1 MKHVVFLLP
10 CPATVPVGGFK
21 VVYEYANRL
30 VKDDYAVHIV
40 YSSTLFPKQLKWKD
54 YIYHKWLFNR
64 RRKTK
69 SYLPDKWFV
78 LDDRI
83 QQSLVFSLEQKRIPK
98 ADIYVATSWETAEY
112 LMNYEGILESTRF
125 YLIQHYETW
134 SCQGCEERLLA
145 TWKSSLRKIVIAPW
159 LRDIAIQ
166 LKTIAYLVENG
177 FDFEDFKLVNDIQTR
192 NPFSVVV
199 LYHELEWKGIKDTF
213 EALRIVQEQIPNL
226 QVNLFGVFPEPT
238 GLMFPYR
245 YYQSPSKEVL
255 NQIYNESA
263 IYVGASHSEGW
274 GLTVGEAM
282 QCGCAVACTDN
293 GGYAV
298 MAHNEET
305 ALVSP
310 VRDPQALANNIV
322 RLMRDRE
329 LRILIAKRGYE
340 YIQQFTWE
348 RAYTKFKEVLESK

>member
-69 SYLPDKWFV
+69 NYLPDKWFV

-112 LMNYEGILESTRF
+112 LMNYKGISENSKF
-125 YLIQHYETW
+125 YLIQGYETW
-134 SCQGCEERLLA
+134 SCPDEERLLA
-145 TWKSSLRKIVIAPW
+145 TWKAPLCKIVIAPW
-159 LRDIAIQ
+159 LKDIAVRLGQKAVLI
-166 LKTIAYLVENG
+166 ENG
-177 FDFEDFKLVNDIQTR
+177 FDFESFGLDINIEDRKSDT
-192 NPFSVVV
+192 VVM
-199 LYHELEWKGIKDTF
+199 LYHEMEAKGTRDAF
-213 EALRIVQEQIPNL
+213 EALRIVKKYYPNL
-226 QVNLFGVFPEPT
+226 RVNIFGVSPQPT
-238 GLMFPYR
+238 ELTSEYI
-245 YYQSPSKEVL
+245 YYQQPSKDEL
-255 NQIYNESA
+255 KRIYNESA
-263 IYVGASHSEGW
+263 IYVGPSHSEGW

-348 RAYTKFKEVLESK
+348 RAYTKFREVLESK